1 MEPPGSVNLGSRQ
14 SALAKLADAWGVQ
27 VATESVC
34 IGHSAPIEFL
44 DAWVNDRPDD
54 SLVLGPRGGGKSFL
68 RGFATHLDSLRYP
81 ATGTRI
87 LGGSMAQ
94 SRQVYNALGRFMD
107 KAPGQ
112 FASYTLE
119 RARYRNG
126 SDVETLAATPKSTRG
141 PHVPTLCLDE
151 VDEIDPD
158 LQDTALGMAMEM
170 DGLSASVSRTSTWHK
185 IGGPM
190 AGLLERAE
198 AGLLPC
204 WRFCVFEVLQ
214 RCPEEQSGRNLE
226 RCPECPIMRWCHED
240 RDRHPS
246 GLPKAKRSNGHYSI
260 ASLIQKARSVSERVF
275 ESDYLCRGP
284 KAAGLIFP
292 RFSLDRHVTTAAEYD
307 PLLHTYLAVD
317 VGVYTGAVL
326 YQVDW
331 NRALPMVRV
340 VADYLSYDTPAEENA
355 RALVELVR
363 THARGRLDEAWCDP
377 AGNAKNPVGPTVLA
391 EYARG
396 GLHLTP
402 WPIALVSEGLALLD
416 GLIESAANGVRLVV
430 HPRATKLAESLRAYR
445 RAKRQG
451 QWTDRPED
459 PQHPAEDLVDALR
472 GGMVATLGLGGR
484 AEFGGDLIE
493 GG

>member
-1 MEPPGSVNLGSRQ
+1 V
-14 SALAKLADAWGVQ
+14 LASLARVWGVQ
-27 VATESVC
+27 VTTEPVC
-34 IGHSAPIEFL
+34 IGHHAPIEFL

-54 SLVLGPRGGGKSFL
+54 SLVLGPRGGGKSYL
-68 RGFATHLDSLRYP
+68 RGFATHLDSMRY
-81 ATGTRI
+81 AGTGTRI

-107 KAPGQ
+107 FAPGQ
-112 FASYTLE
+112 FAAFTIE

-126 SDVETLAATPKSTRG
+126 SDVETLAASPKSTRG

-170 DGLSASVSRTSTWHK
+170 DGLTASVSRTSTWHR

-198 AGLLPC
+198 AGQLPF
-204 WRFCVFEVLQ
+204 WRFCAFEVLE
-214 RCPEEQSGRNLE
+214 RCPDDRSGPALE
-226 RCPECPIMRWCHED
+226 RCPECPIVRWCHED
-240 RDRHPS
+240 RDQHPT

-284 KAAGLIFP
+284 KADGLIFP
-292 RFSLDRHVTTAAEYD
+292 RFGDRHVTEAAEYD

-326 YQVDW
+326 FQVDW
-331 NRALPMVRV
+331 NRAVPTVRV
-340 VADYLSYDTPAEENA
+340 VVDYLSYDTPAEENA

-363 THARGRLDEAWCDP
+363 RHARGRLVEAYCDP
-377 AGNAKNPVGPTVLA
+377 AGNAKNPVGPRVIE
-391 EYARG
+391 EYERG
-396 GLHLTP
+396 GLRLTP
-402 WPIALVSEGLALLD
+402 WPMAGVLDGLALLE
-416 GLIESAANGVRLVV
+416 GLIESAAQGVRLTI
-430 HPRATKLAESLRAYR
+430 HPRAAKLKDSLRAYR

-472 GGMVATLGLGGR
+472 GGLVAVLGLTNSGAEYGGDILATGGR
-484 AEFGGDLIE
+484 
-493 GG
+493 